1 MWGNTG
7 DHHALIPSL
16 RLPGEIGV
24 VPNNMARWG
33 GVIILRRCVI
43 VVQWASSL
51 LLNPTLLLLVPV
63 QVAARRGFVDD
74 IIDPALTR
82 RILCQDLQLLRD
94 KPPQSFRKKHS
105 NIPL

>member
-1 MWGNTG
+1 MELT
-7 DHHALIPSL
+7 PSL
-16 RLPGEIGV
+16 APRHV
-24 VPNNMARWG
+24 ARMSGWSCS
-33 GVIILRRCVI
+33 VDE
-43 VVQWASSL
+43 S
-51 LLNPTLLLLVPV
+51 

-94 KPPQSFRKKHS
+94 KPAKAFPKKHN